1 MGITGIWQWVI
12 VLIIVLLLFGTKRLR
27 NLGGDLG
34 SAIKSFRKGV
44 ATDESQDKQ
53 PAAQQESAP
62 EDTKQAGKSDS

>member
-44 ATDESQDKQ
+44 ASDEGQDKQ

-62 EDTKQAGKSDS
+62 EETKQAGKSDS

>member
-44 ATDESQDKQ
+44 ASDEGQDKQ
-53 PAAQQESAP
+53 PAAKDAAP